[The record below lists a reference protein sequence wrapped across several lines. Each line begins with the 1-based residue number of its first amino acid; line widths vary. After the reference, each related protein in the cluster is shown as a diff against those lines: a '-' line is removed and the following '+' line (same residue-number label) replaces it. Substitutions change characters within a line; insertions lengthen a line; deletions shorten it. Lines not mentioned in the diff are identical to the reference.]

1 MDIISAI
8 SGMIVF
14 CGVGFC
20 AGLQVARGQERRKLD
35 GYVFAS
41 KHNDETGECESIHV
55 EPEMVAK
62 LRARMR
68 ERVSDIGE

>member
-1 MDIISAI
+1 MDIISAV

-20 AGLQVARGQERRKLD
+20 AGLQVARGQERKKLD

-41 KHNDETGECESIHV
+41 KHNDETGECEAVYV
-55 EPEMVAK
+55 EPAIVAK
-62 LRARMR
+62 LRAR
-68 ERVSDIGE
+68 VSDIRRTK